1 MRYAMPASSNFI
13 QQMFGLDDQVAV
25 VIGGTGVLGGALC
38 DGLAQAGAR
47 IAVAGRSEER
57 GHERVKAIEAFGGEA
72 TFLPVDADQRL
83 SVQALLDA
91 TITAFGQIDML
102 VDCAGSN
109 SAIPYEQI
117 PDDQWHKIVDGSLLT
132 THLGC
137 QIFAPYMV
145 TQPHGGSILNIGS
158 VTAHLPLSRV
168 FAYSA
173 AKAAVVNL
181 SKNLAREYATKNV
194 RVNVLC
200 PGFFPAEQNR
210 KILDQER
217 VDNIMRGTPMKRFG
231 EPHEL
236 VAAAILLLSRHGG
249 SFITGEDLYVDG
261 GFTAMRF

>member
-1 MRYAMPASSNFI
+1 MSAEFL
-13 QQMFGLDDQVAV
+13 QMLFGLDGQVAV
-25 VIGGTGVLGGALC
+25 VIGGTGVLGGALAE
-38 DGLAQAGAR
+38 GIAQAGAKVV
-47 IAVAGRSEER
+47 VAGRSRER
-57 GHERVKAIEAFGGEA
+57 GQERVKTIESRGGSAAFQ
-72 TFLPVDADQRL
+72 PVEADQRQ

-91 TITAFGQIDML
+91 TLQAFGQCDLL
-102 VDCAGSN
+102 VNCAGTN
-109 SAIPYEQI
+109 SAIPYAQI
-117 PDDQWHKIVDGSLLT
+117 SDEEWHKVIDSQLT
-132 THLGC
+132 ATHLGC
-137 QIFAPYMV
+137 QVFAPYLAA
-145 TQPHGGSILNIGS
+145 QPSGGSILNIGS

-181 SKNLAREYATKNV
+181 TQNLAREYAPKNV

-217 VDNIMRGTPMKRFG
+217 VANIMRGTPMARFG

-236 VAAAILLLSRHGG
+236 VGAALLLLSRKAG
-249 SFITGEDLYVDG
+249 SFITGEDVYVDG

>member
-1 MRYAMPASSNFI
+1 MAASSEFLSRL
-13 QQMFGLDDQVAV
+13 FGLDDQVAV

-38 DGLAQAGAR
+38 EGLAHAGAR
-47 IAVAGRSEER
+47 VVVAGRSEER
-57 GHERVKAIEAFGGEA
+57 GRERVRAIEAFDGQA
-72 TFLPVDADQRL
+72 TFLPVTADERL

-91 TITAFGQIDML
+91 TITAYGQVDML
-102 VDCAGSN
+102 VNCAGTN

-117 PDDQWHKIVDGSLLT
+117 PDDEWHKVVNGSLLT

-137 QIFAPYMV
+137 QIFAPFMA
-145 TQPHGGSILNIGS
+145 TQAHGGSILNIGS
-158 VTAHLPLSRV
+158 VTSHLPLSRV

-181 SKNLAREYATKNV
+181 TQNLAREYATKNV
-194 RVNVLC
+194 RINVLC

-210 KILDQER
+210 KILDAER
-217 VDNIMRGTPMKRFG
+217 VENILRGTPMKRFG

-236 VAAAILLLSRHGG
+236 VGAAILLLSRAAG

-261 GFTAMRF
+261 GFTSMRF

>member
-1 MRYAMPASSNFI
+1 MAGSAEFL
-13 QQMFGLDDQVAV
+13 QELFGLDGQVAV

-38 DGLAQAGAR
+38 DGIAQAGAR
-47 IAVAGRSEER
+47 VVVAGRSEER
-57 GHERVKAIEAFGGEA
+57 GHERVKNIEAFGGEA
-72 TFLPVDADQRL
+72 TFLPVEADQRL

-91 TITAFGQIDML
+91 TITAFGQVDML
-102 VDCAGSN
+102 VNCAGTN
-109 SAIPYEQI
+109 SATPYEQI
-117 PDDQWHKIVDGSLLT
+117 PDDQWHRIVDGSLLT

-137 QIFAPYMV
+137 QIFAPFMA
-145 TQPHGGSILNIGS
+145 TQSHGGSILNIGS

-181 SKNLAREYATKNV
+181 SKNLAREYAPKNV
-194 RVNVLC
+194 RINVLC

-217 VDNIMRGTPMKRFG
+217 VENIMRGTPMHRFG

-236 VAAAILLLSRHGG
+236 VGSALLLLSRRAG
-249 SFITGEDLYVDG
+249 SYLTGEDLYCDG
-261 GFTAMRF
+261 GFTSMRF

>member
-1 MRYAMPASSNFI
+1 MSASSNYLSRL
-13 QQMFGLDDQVAV
+13 FGLDDQVAV

-47 IAVAGRSEER
+47 VVVAGRSEER
-57 GHERVKAIEAFGGEA
+57 GAERVKAIEALGCQA
-72 TFLPVDADQRL
+72 TFLPVTADQRL
-83 SVQALLDA
+83 SVQALLDS
-91 TITAFGQIDML
+91 TITAYGQVDML
-102 VDCAGSN
+102 VNCAGTN

-117 PDDQWHKIVDGSLLT
+117 PDDQWHKVVDGSLLT

-137 QIFAPYMV
+137 QIFAPFMA
-145 TQPHGGSILNIGS
+145 TQSHGGSILNVGS
-158 VTAHLPLSRV
+158 VTSHLPLSRV

-181 SKNLAREYATKNV
+181 TQNLAREYATKNV

-217 VDNIMRGTPMKRFG
+217 IDNIMRGTPMKRFG

-236 VAAAILLLSRHGG
+236 VGAAILMLARRAG
-249 SFITGEDLYVDG
+249 SFITGEDIYVDG
-261 GFTAMRF
+261 GFTSMRF

>member
-1 MRYAMPASSNFI
+1 MTSSIGFL
-13 QQMFGLDDQVAV
+13 QRLFGLDNQVAV

-38 DGLAQAGAR
+38 EGIAQAGAKVV
-47 IAVAGRSEER
+47 VAGRSEER
-57 GHERVKAIEAFGGEA
+57 GQARVKAIEALGGQA
-72 TFLPVDADQRL
+72 IFLPVTADERL

-91 TITAFGQIDML
+91 TITAYGQVDML
-102 VDCAGSN
+102 VNCAGTN
-109 SAIPYEQI
+109 SATPYEQI

-137 QIFAPYMV
+137 QIFAPFMA
-145 TQPHGGSILNIGS
+145 TQAHGGSILNIGS
-158 VTAHLPLSRV
+158 VTSHLPLSRV

-181 SKNLAREYATKNV
+181 TKNLAREYASKKI

-217 VDNIMRGTPMKRFG
+217 VENIMRGTPMKRFG

-236 VAAAILLLSRHGG
+236 VAAAILLLSRSAG
-249 SFITGEDLYVDG
+249 SFITGEDVYVDG
-261 GFTAMRF
+261 GFTSMRF

>member
-1 MRYAMPASSNFI
+1 MSASSDFVH
-13 QQMFGLDDQVAV
+13 QMFGLDDQVAV

-38 DGLAQAGAR
+38 EGLAQAGAR
-47 IAVAGRSEER
+47 VVVAGRSEER
-57 GHERVKAIEAFGGEA
+57 GQERVNAIEALGGEA
-72 TFLPVDADQRL
+72 TFLPVTADQRL
-83 SVQALLDA
+83 SVQALLDS
-91 TITAFGQIDML
+91 TITAFGQVDML
-102 VDCAGSN
+102 VNCAGTN

-117 PDDQWHKIVDGSLLT
+117 PDDQWHKVVDGSLLT

-137 QIFAPYMV
+137 QIFAPFMA
-145 TQPHGGSILNIGS
+145 TQASGGSILNIGS
-158 VTAHLPLSRV
+158 VTSHLPLSRV

-181 SKNLAREYATKNV
+181 TQNLAREYATKNV

-217 VDNIMRGTPMKRFG
+217 VDNIMRGTPMQRFG

-236 VAAAILLLSRHGG
+236 VGAALLLLSRRAG
-249 SFITGEDLYVDG
+249 SYVTGEDLYCDG
-261 GFTAMRF
+261 GFTSMRF